1 MKKSKYKTLFLN
13 FLKKHIFFRHII
25 LALTTLFLLFFFWLI
40 YINIYTHHNRYIKA
54 PDFSGFHISQL
65 DSLATANNLRYI
77 IIDSIFDLNKE
88 KGIVINQD
96 PKAFTNVK
104 KNRKFY
110 VTITCLKNRKVIFP
124 DIYDLTLRQAVYKLK
139 NLGLQIGHLD
149 YRPNLAKNK
158 VIGYHV
164 NGNNIIP
171 GLELYE
177 GTIVDLIIGKG
188 LSSNYITVPNLI
200 GLNRFEANIV
210 LKSNSLNLGTE
221 FFDTDILDS
230 SLAIIYKQL
239 PESNNNR
246 KVKIGSSIDLFYKD
260 LINFTNDSL

>member
-1 MKKSKYKTLFLN
+1 M
-13 FLKKHIFFRHII
+13 
-25 LALTTLFLLFFFWLI
+25 
-40 YINIYTHHNRYIKA
+40 
-54 PDFSGFHISQL
+54 
-65 DSLATANNLRYI
+65 
-77 IIDSIFDLNKE
+77 
-88 KGIVINQD
+88 
-96 PKAFTNVK
+96 NVK
-104 KNRKFY
+104 KNRKIY

-124 DIYDLTLRQAVYKLK
+124 DIYDLTLRQAVHKLK

-158 VIGYHV
+158 VIGYYV

-221 FFDTDILDS
+221 FFNTDILDS
-230 SLAIIYKQL
+230 SLAIVYKQL